1 MMDEIHK
8 ISNKDDFIAFLNA
21 LADDFQEHHKEW
33 YNLTIPEYLM
43 SVANWVEDASEIN
56 ESEIDWEHTDFKTI
70 AKMFFMGKLYE

>member
-1 MMDEIHK
+1 MY
-8 ISNKDDFIAFLNA
+8 AFLNA

-70 AKMFFMGKLYE
+70 AKMFYMGKLYE

>member
-1 MMDEIHK
+1 
-8 ISNKDDFIAFLNA
+8 
-21 LADDFQEHHKEW
+21 
-33 YNLTIPEYLM
+33 M